1 MLNTR
6 YFFCLLL
13 TLPIPWVGHADQDER
28 SSVPKAL
35 KAPCAIEVTQ
45 IEPAFILAPKIS
57 GNLLKQPL
65 SATIST
71 TEFLTSAMVRTVNEA
86 STYAPNTLIAES
98 TSRRLSLPYVRGIG
112 GSGFNPGVT
121 TFIDGVPQ
129 FHSSSSSL
137 SLLDVAQIDLT
148 RGPMGT
154 MFGRNTVGGGIHITS
169 KQPSETTISGTFEAA
184 FQDLSFKIIWV

>member
-1 MLNTR
+1 VRFLLCLFLPMLT
-6 YFFCLLL
+6 
-13 TLPIPWVGHADQDER
+13 PWAGHAVQDENLAI
-28 SSVPKAL
+28 PKAFQV
-35 KAPCAIEVTQ
+35 ASAVEVTG
-45 IEPAFILAPKIS
+45 IEAHLTQAPKIA
-57 GNLLKQPL
+57 GNLLKLPL
-65 SATIST
+65 SVTVSDAEFIS
-71 TEFLTSAMVRTVNEA
+71 SAMVRTVNEA
-86 STYAPNTLIAES
+86 AIYAPNTLFAES